1 MIFIGDRVKHS
12 RRMIEI
18 MLHSEIFFTVSF
30 SYFFKYH
37 IFSCHASPNGL
48 INRYAKYPA

>member
-1 MIFIGDRVKHS
+1 MIFIGYRMKHS
-12 RRMIEI
+12 GRMIEI

-37 IFSCHASPNGL
+37 ISSCHASPNGL